1 MESVWDFVAEY
12 YPGYYQCDEIAYN
25 DDLHKIVD
33 GEFTEDCTAYNIYK
47 EVMLELDGAPERV
60 IEEKFRYMK
69 AESDAYV
76 FEKAIEGYIEKLKQ
90 KV

>member
-1 MESVWDFVAEY
+1 MESVWDFVEKY

-25 DDLHKIVD
+25 DDLHKVVD
-33 GEFTEDCTAYNIYK
+33 GEFTEQCHAYKIYQ
-47 EVMLELDGAPERV
+47 EVLLEFDGAPEGA

-76 FEKAIEGYIEKLKQ
+76 FERAIEGYIEQLKQ
-90 KV
+90 KL